1 MSRLSFAPLVRR
13 GWFLVFL
20 CAPIWGTSTFA
31 QCVDSSEVNNFK
43 VRRVHFRSLFGRV
56 PKELRLQLDSHRGE
70 SYSANRASAYINEI
84 VNFRSNDPTQQKY
97 EQLIANKLKLSIK
110 GGQTLLECVKKVEP
124 SECQKAFPGNTQC
137 VDVTLKRYFVEIDGL
152 DSSPYALLFPRQAL
166 AVLYG
171 AMPRTLLGLN
181 PRLDF
186 IGEKGFGPSIGI
198 DTATDLLDLRDI
210 FAKGEGTSQPIPAAQ
225 AGATPAATPSPTVTP
240 DDLEV
245 TLPTG
250 DASTAAMSD
259 DRPADL
265 KESDTKLLFTPK
277 VRKSLNKSFYDTSTQ
292 LMLARTKPLKVFQNL
307 ALQGTFNA
315 SHLPHGDGD
324 VLTNAATLGFSSDV
338 RFKSDTLRL
347 LNVGGGYRWSRN
359 RYFTADNTPGEIIS
373 ENGFETRAL
382 AEGVFGGG
390 FTRAAVWFDGGALNR
405 NRGSYTRLAGLVG
418 YGKDFVIPRKK
429 SYHKIRPAELG
440 GTECW
445 TSFAEDPTKNE
456 GTLGVEIMAGLG
468 NSWGDVPEYARF
480 YGGAADGQFLYDE
493 LSAQSLTNFPSGPL
507 LRSFGR
513 KKAGVTVLG
522 GFLRGGTSFQ
532 HVNVNISFPVRAWS
546 RPLIPHEWVTTS
558 KLRSDDAEFIGHVPQ
573 DDLICRDLKSTVK
586 TLVSV
591 SGVNLLVNQQARDLL
606 TDDQR
611 TDLRLRGEDNLNSD
625 EQARLDMAEMALSKA
640 KEKVRPEV
648 EQLFA
653 REILPVTNFI
663 ADYANIFAVKPLFMV
678 DAARLNLS
686 DGQDIRTRYS
696 LGGGLQIDVVLARFE
711 LGYVASV
718 NRAPGDSRGNFVGRL
733 ILRRFF

>member
-1 MSRLSFAPLVRR
+1 MFLMRR

-20 CAPIWGTSTFA
+20 CAPVWATSTLA

-56 PKELRLQLDSHRGE
+56 PKELRRQLDGHRGE
-70 SYSANRASAYINEI
+70 SYSASRASSYINEI

-97 EQLIANKLKLSIK
+97 ERLIANKLKLSIK
-110 GGQTLLECVKKVEP
+110 GGQTLLECVEKVDPE
-124 SECQKAFPGNTQC
+124 ECQKSFPGNTQC

-152 DSSPYALLFPRQAL
+152 DSSPYMLLFPRQAL

-186 IGEKGFGPSIGI
+186 SEEKGFGPAIGI

-225 AGATPAATPSPTVTP
+225 ARATPDPTPSPTVTP

-245 TLPTG
+245 TFPDA
-250 DASTAAMSD
+250 DASMALAAVGD

-265 KESDTKLLFTPK
+265 TESDTKLLFTPK
-277 VRKSLNKSFYDTSTQ
+277 ARKSLNKSFYDTSTQ
-292 LMLARTKPLKVFQNL
+292 LTLARTKPLKMFQNL
-307 ALQGTFNA
+307 ALQGSFDA
-315 SHLPHGDGD
+315 SHLPHGNGD
-324 VLTNAATLGFSSDV
+324 VLTNAGSLGFSSDI
-338 RFKSDTLRL
+338 RFKGDKLRL
-347 LNVGGGYRWSRN
+347 LNLGGGYRWSRN
-359 RYFTADNTPGEIIS
+359 RYFTGDNSSGEIVS
-373 ENGFETRAL
+373 ENGFEMRAL

-390 FTRAAVWFDGGALNR
+390 FARAALWFDGGALNR
-405 NRGSYTRLAGLVG
+405 NRGSYTRVAGLVG

-445 TSFAEDPTKNE
+445 TSFADDPTKNE
-456 GTLGVEIMAGLG
+456 ATLGVEIMAGLG
-468 NSWGDVPEYARF
+468 HSWGDVPEYARF
-480 YGGAADGQFLYDE
+480 YGGAANGQFLYDE
-493 LSAQSLTNFPSGPL
+493 LNAQSLTTFPSGPL
-507 LRSFGR
+507 LRSSGQ
-513 KKAGVTVLG
+513 KKAGVTVPG
-522 GFLRGGTSFQ
+522 GFVRGGTSFR

-546 RPLIPHEWVTTS
+546 RPLIPHEWVTSS
-558 KLRSDDAEFIGHVPQ
+558 KLRSDDAEFIGHLPPGES
-573 DDLICRDLKSTVK
+573 ICRDLKSTVK
-586 TLVSV
+586 TLVGV
-591 SGVNLLVNQQARDLL
+591 SGVNLLVNQQARDML
-606 TDDQR
+606 TEDQK
-611 TDLRLRGEDNLNSD
+611 TDLRLRGEDNLTAA
-625 EQARLDMAEMALSKA
+625 EQARLDVAEMALSDA

-648 EQLFA
+648 EQLFV

-663 ADYANIFAVKPLFMV
+663 ADHANIFAVKPLLMF
-678 DAARLNLS
+678 DAARLDLS
-686 DGQDIRTRYS
+686 GGQDIRTRYS